1 MSRNGEKMIDY
12 IVVSAPVSPIEANF
26 ITANSKFKLFTPTPT
41 GRKSTELKEKG
52 IKEVNVWFN
61 MNSIMNEPLTERTCL
76 LNVTLD
82 MAKLRHKTWEEIQ
95 KILTDKLP
103 DTSVKMYNFNRKND
117 LEWKIKSATFVYN
130 FIGEQAETYYKLL
143 RGGYDLSKSKLKKN
157 VTETL
162 EQETNTLSSVTEYS
176 GITKIESNRYY
187 ESVRVRIEYNKTLS
201 PPSDNSTGKNEEEK
215 QPVDSKKDKRPVC
228 DTLCYYPYRV
238 RKDRL
243 QVKVS
248 ARRNKIISL
257 CRENGIDRDI
267 KKFLELKDK
276 IDADLFEHY
285 ITHITGSG
293 DFYKYKD
300 AEKKIMERD
309 DFSKKEKEKMCDVLR
324 AVASYKGISNY
335 LNHVEDEEPA
345 FKSMLSVRKRAYA
358 LTALKNIQKCGI
370 NPFTISIRTE
380 IPTEKLDNLVT
391 VYQNEISKEKEVLPQ
406 EQPKKEETPPIP
418 KGEGFMD
425 IDEDEVDDIP
435 FS

>member
-1 MSRNGEKMIDY
+1 MIDY
-12 IVVSAPVSPIEANF
+12 IVVSAPISPIEANF
-26 ITANSKFKLFTPTPT
+26 ITANSKLKIFTPTPT

-82 MAKLRHKTWEEIQ
+82 MAKLRHRTWEEIQ
-95 KILTDKLP
+95 KILMDKMP

-157 VTETL
+157 VTETI

-187 ESVRVRIEYNKTLS
+187 ESVRVRIEYNKTL
-201 PPSDNSTGKNEEEK
+201 PPTSDDITEKNDKEK
-215 QPVDSKKDKRPVC
+215 TSKEKRPVC

-257 CRENGIDRDI
+257 CRENGIDRDV
-267 KKFLELKDK
+267 KKFLELQDK

-285 ITHITGSG
+285 ITHITGNG

-300 AEKKIMERD
+300 AEKKIMKCD
-309 DFSKKEKEKMCDVLR
+309 DFSKKDKERMCDVLR

-358 LTALKNIQKCGI
+358 LTTLKNIQKCGI

-380 IPTEKLDNLVT
+380 IPSDKLDNLVT
-391 VYQNEISKEKEVLPQ
+391 VYQNGISKEKEALPQ
-406 EQPKKEETPPIP
+406 KKEELPPKEQETTEEIQP
-418 KGEGFMD
+418 VKTDENFMI
-425 IDEDEVDDIP
+425 IDEDETDEIP